1 MRQTDKRAALA
12 ASIEALQEG
21 PTAVATTAPR
31 GIVGRALEVHKE
43 GLLERLRALEA
54 AQPAGVASGEAL
66 VRIDPALID
75 EPLPADRDPRGFA
88 DEAFEA
94 LKASIAE
101 RGQDT
106 PVTVRPK
113 GDRFELAAGRRR
125 LAACRALD
133 RPVLARVLPLD
144 DEAMLALQYRENAER
159 SDLSPY
165 ERGRWLAALAGRGWS
180 TTRLAALTGLSQPSI
195 VDYLRLGRLPEAVVA
210 RLSDPR
216 ALKLADGRRL
226 QAALLD
232 QPEAPAPLLAAL
244 DRAAGR
250 PLREQLAR
258 ALEAV
263 RRPAR
268 PRPVL
273 RGRIVLDPE
282 GRKLVTISRS
292 GNQWLYRWAPEVE
305 ETAIAWLAER
315 LPGLLAEWQ
324 GQAAAY
330 QCSDRP
336 EAARPDGSA
345 AGSPSR

>member
-1 MRQTDKRAALA
+1 M
-12 ASIEALQEG
+12 
-21 PTAVATTAPR
+21 TAAPR

-54 AQPAGVASGEAL
+54 AQPIGAATGETL
-66 VRIDPALID
+66 VRLDPALID
-75 EPLPADRDPRGFA
+75 EPLPPDRDPRGFA
-88 DEAFEA
+88 DAAFEA

-101 RGQDT
+101 HGQDT

-113 GDRFELAAGRRR
+113 GARFELAAGRRR
-125 LAACRALD
+125 LAACRALG
-133 RPVLARVLPLD
+133 RPVLARILPLD

-165 ERGRWLAALAGRGWS
+165 ERGRWLAALADRGWS

-195 VDYLRLGRLPEAVVA
+195 VDYLRLGRLPEAIA
-210 RLSDPR
+210 TRLSDPR
-216 ALKLADGRRL
+216 GLKLADGRRL
-226 QAALLD
+226 QAALLER
-232 QPEAPAPLLAAL
+232 PEALPTLLAAL
-244 DRAAGR
+244 DGAAGR

-263 RRPAR
+263 RRPPR
-268 PRPVL
+268 PRPAL

-282 GRKLVTISRS
+282 GRKLVTITRS

-305 ETAIAWLAER
+305 EAAVAWLADR

-324 GQAAAY
+324 EQATAY
-330 QCSDRP
+330 QCTDSPVAASDLSP
-336 EAARPDGSA
+336 GDHASGE
-345 AGSPSR
+345 AGSPST